1 MKVNEIMS
9 KKVVQ
14 VASVT
19 TVPDVAETMNRENVG
34 VIPIADDGR
43 LVGIVTDRDIA
54 VRAVAKRSVDRP
66 VKEVMTT
73 KPITISPDASV
84 EFAIETMLE
93 NKVRRL
99 VVVDQGRVVGMLS
112 LEDLLEGRV
121 QNELIKAL
129 EHFHKQTRHK

>member
-19 TVPDVAETMNRENVG
+19 TLPDVAETMNRENVG
-34 VIPIADDGR
+34 VVPVADDGR

-66 VKEVMTT
+66 VKEVMTP
-73 KPITISPDASV
+73 KPITVSPDASV

-129 EHFHKQTRHK
+129 EHFHQQTRHK